1 MIDRAL
7 GLALWSVVDWFLSR
21 TNLGAGEADAGEAD
35 AGEADAGE
43 ADAGEADAGEADA
56 GEADAGEA
64 DAGGASTGGAGS
76 GTSSNQILRG
86 AKRKAPTPSALM
98 RFPVARSLRR

>member
-21 TNLGAGEADAGEAD
+21 TNLG
-35 AGEADAGE
+35 AGE

>member
-1 MIDRAL
+1 MVFSLMIERAL

-35 AGEADAGE
+35 AGAAST
-43 ADAGEADAGEADA
+43 
-56 GEADAGEA
+56 
-64 DAGGASTGGAGS
+64 GGASTGGAGS

-86 AKRKAPTPSALM
+86 AKRNASMPLALM

>member
-1 MIDRAL
+1 MMIESAL

-21 TNLGAGEADAGEAD
+21 TNRETGDADTGDADTGDADTGDADTGGAST
-35 AGEADAGE
+35 
-43 ADAGEADAGEADA
+43 
-56 GEADAGEA
+56 
-64 DAGGASTGGAGS
+64 GGASTGGAGS

-86 AKRKAPTPSALM
+86 AKRKASTPSALI